1 MKEKEKFFKI
11 ISVRNISV
19 SYFELYVIVD
29 SEVHI
34 AGFRLYHAILELLY
48 YLLWN
53 VLVDWGSFL
62 EILVFIPWRDF
73 LFGMIYNLYFLE
85 KIYIDQFISW
95 QYHII

>member
-29 SEVHI
+29 YKVHL
-34 AGFRLYHAILELLY
+34 AGFRLYDAILELLY

-53 VLVDWGSFL
+53 VLV
-62 EILVFIPWRDF
+62 LVD
-73 LFGMIYNLYFLE
+73 
-85 KIYIDQFISW
+85 
-95 QYHII
+95 